1 MYYYLYK
8 YRNIMPPEVQEA
20 MAAGQ
25 EMLDKVKKKKEE
37 FDALIGETQKKID
50 ELNEK
55 YVGRSKKFID
65 EKKKE
70 LTEELEAKKKI
81 VEDKIKELTEQAQA
95 WLDTK
100 KEELT
105 KKAAETATKI
115 LTGLSAPEIDPSDE
129 N

>member
-1 MYYYLYK
+1 
-8 YRNIMPPEVQEA
+8 MPPEVQDA
-20 MAAGQ
+20 IAAGQ

-55 YVGRSKKFID
+55 YIGRSKKFID

-81 VEDKIKELTEQAQA
+81 VEEKIKELTEQAQS
-95 WLDTK
+95 WLDQK

-105 KKAAETATKI
+105 KKAAEKATKI
-115 LTGLSAPEIDPSDE
+115 LTGISAPDIDPSDE

>member
-1 MYYYLYK
+1 
-8 YRNIMPPEVQEA
+8 MPPEVQDA
-20 MAAGQ
+20 IATGQ

-37 FDALIGETQKKID
+37 FDATLGEVQKKLD

-55 YVGRSKKFID
+55 YLGRSKKFIE
-65 EKKKE
+65 EKREE
-70 LTEELEAKKKI
+70 LTKELEAKKEI
-81 VEDKIKELTEQAQA
+81 VEKEIKKMTEEAQG

-105 KKAAETATKI
+105 KKAAETAIKI